1 MAKTLEMVFETQDGK
16 SSTISVENP
25 KEPVDVSQLK
35 MAMQQMIVANAFTST
50 SGDLI
55 SVKGARL
62 VERNVEEVKVI

>member
-16 SSTISVENP
+16 SSTISIENP

-35 MAMQQMIVANAFTST
+35 MAMQQMIVANAFTSA

-62 VERNVEEVKVI
+62 VERNVEEVDVI

>member
-35 MAMQQMIVANAFTST
+35 MAMQQMIVATAFTST